1 MILTRSLPELTLAL
15 TYTNSFGGTLL
26 SVTVC
31 AQRLKV
37 TPAMVIACNDVVY
50 FCGLRATALTDEPV
64 TVQDSL
70 PETIPVTRESSL
82 AVRSL
87 PLTRIFQ
94 GSSVR
99 LTDVSQ
105 AGRQEYNSPVQASL

>member
-15 TYTNSFGGTLL
+15 TYTDSFGGTLL
-26 SVTVC
+26 PVTFC
-31 AQRLKV
+31 TQRLKV
-37 TPAMVIACNDVVY
+37 TPAMVIACNDMIY
-50 FCGLRATALTDEPV
+50 LCGSKATALTDEPV

-70 PETIPVTRESSL
+70 PETIPVTREPSL
-82 AVRSL
+82 AVGSL
-87 PLTRIFQ
+87 PSTRIFQ

-105 AGRQEYNSPVQASL
+105 AGV